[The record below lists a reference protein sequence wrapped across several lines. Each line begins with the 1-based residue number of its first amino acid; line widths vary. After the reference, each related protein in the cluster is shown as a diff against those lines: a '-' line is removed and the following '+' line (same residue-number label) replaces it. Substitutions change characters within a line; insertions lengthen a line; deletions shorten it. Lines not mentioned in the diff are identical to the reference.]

1 MAIVEGQ
8 SGSRY
13 RAADL
18 APRLEGFLRPL
29 IDAAGFDLKF
39 EVAEGAHAH
48 PDFEDP
54 DVVVRFRGPDVDIL
68 LENRAE
74 VLLALEHL
82 AMEVLAIPAEHHSL
96 LCFDAN
102 DYRVLRIEEL
112 RMSAAAAAER
122 VKHAGTPF
130 HFNPMSSRERRII
143 HLSLRNETEVR
154 SESTGVGPYRQVV
167 VVPASMKEI
176 PGPVMPPPSYGG
188 GDRDRDRGR
197 GDRGGG
203 RGFGGPPRRDGD
215 RRPSGPP
222 RGGRRPR

>member
-1 MAIVEGQ
+1 MATAEGQ
-8 SGSRY
+8 SSLRY
-13 RAADL
+13 RADDL
-18 APRLEGFLRPL
+18 APRLEAFLKPL
-29 IDAAGFDLKF
+29 LRTAGFELQF

-82 AMEVLAIPAEHHSL
+82 AMEILAIPADAHSL

-102 DYRVLRIEEL
+102 DYRILRIEEL
-112 RMSAAAAAER
+112 RLSAMPAAEK
-122 VKHAGTPF
+122 VKRTGAPF

-143 HLSLRNETEVR
+143 HLSLRNETDVR
-154 SESTGVGPYRQVV
+154 SESTGAGPYRQVV
-167 VVPASMKEI
+167 VVPADMKEI
-176 PGPVMPPPSYGG
+176 PAPIMPPPSF
-188 GDRDRDRGR
+188 
-197 GDRGGG
+197 RGGG
-203 RGFGGPPRRDGD
+203 ERGGERRFGGPGRRDEG

-222 RGGRRPR
+222 RGGRRRP